1 MYKKYLLKC
10 SVFSASNGWKDEN
23 IYFDYIGEIVCFIK
37 HGGVYDG
44 IFVKPEY
51 IKVESVF
58 KLDKVNI
65 EEFLKW
71 KSKIKIKNVLTNESQ
86 NCKMK
91 SENENWKSN
100 LKRRIELCLHKK
112 ETKIKYWQMCDYDI
126 YYVYNKKWRE

>member
-37 HGGVYDG
+37 HGGAYDG

-71 KSKIKIKNVLTNESQ
+71 KSKIKIKNVLTNENW

-100 LKRRIELCLHKK
+100 LKRRIELCLHGTLK
-112 ETKIKYWQMCDYDI
+112 
-126 YYVYNKKWRE
+126 N

>member
-71 KSKIKIKNVLTNESQ
+71 KSKIKIKNVLTNENW

-91 SENENWKSN
+91 LENENWKSN
-100 LKRRIELCLHKK
+100 LKRRVELCFA
-112 ETKIKYWQMCDYDI
+112 C
-126 YYVYNKKWRE
+126 